1 MWISAGFTPK
11 LNKRWDA
18 TGNAPSLQKV
28 AFGITPKNMSLDT
41 TKTKN
46 KQKQTKNKQKR
57 KNLFS
62 LHQNKPFYTKM
73 NIYLSNEK

>member
-41 TKTKN
+41 TKNKKQKTKN
-46 KQKQTKNKQKR
+46 KQKQTKKKKSFFSPSKQTILH
-57 KNLFS
+57 KNE
-62 LHQNKPFYTKM
+62 
-73 NIYLSNEK
+73 YLSL